1 MRNLKKTL
9 QKIYENANK
18 SRDYNMNVAKIYY
31 DRNIKP
37 VEYEIGLKHGLA
49 HKFHGPFTVLAKHHN
64 NVDYLIRKADAPK
77 ARKFLIHHNRLK
89 RYFGTVEGTYGAD
102 VNSQQLNRS
111 EHASQKRTYTKNPNC
126 KR

>member
-1 MRNLKKTL
+1 
-9 QKIYENANK
+9 
-18 SRDYNMNVAKIYY
+18 MNVAKIYY

-37 VEYEIGLKHGLA
+37 VEYKIGSLVLTDHVKIKVGLKHGLS

-64 NVDYLIRKADAPK
+64 NVDYLIRKVDALK

-89 RYFGTVEGTYGAD
+89 RYFVVEGTYGAD